1 MDGDLRDALKRA
13 VGDYS
18 GGKRKA
24 GGKVSGRLGGQ
35 VSGCCDCG
43 RYNED
48 YDYDYDMQGSGA
60 VGGAKKRK
68 PRKKSGSVVS
78 GGPLS
83 GSVVSGAKKRVTKK
97 DQQELV
103 ALVNALLNKPKKKR
117 GGYCYEED
125 EYESESD

>member
-18 GGKRKA
+18 GGKSRRKT
-24 GGKVSGRLGGQ
+24 GGQVSGRLGGC
-35 VSGCCDCG
+35 GDC
-43 RYNED
+43 RVCHCQDE
-48 YDYDYDMQGSGA
+48 MQGSGA
-60 VGGAKKRK
+60 VGGAKRRK
-68 PRKKSGSVVS
+68 PRKTQSGSVVS

-103 ALVNALLNKPKKKR
+103 ALVNALLRDKPKKRR
-117 GGYCYEED
+117 GGYCDDDEED
-125 EYESESD
+125 DYESD

>member
-13 VGDYS
+13 VG
-18 GGKRKA
+18 GQ
-24 GGKVSGRLGGQ
+24 VSGRLGGQ
-35 VSGCCDCG
+35 VSGCCNCRRFECD
-43 RYNED
+43 D
-48 YDYDYDMQGSGA
+48 DMQGSGA

-68 PRKKSGSVVS
+68 PRKSGSVVS

-97 DQQELV
+97 DKEELI
-103 ALVNALLNKPKKKR
+103 ALVNSLLSKPKPKKKR
-117 GGYCYEED
+117 GGYCYEEE